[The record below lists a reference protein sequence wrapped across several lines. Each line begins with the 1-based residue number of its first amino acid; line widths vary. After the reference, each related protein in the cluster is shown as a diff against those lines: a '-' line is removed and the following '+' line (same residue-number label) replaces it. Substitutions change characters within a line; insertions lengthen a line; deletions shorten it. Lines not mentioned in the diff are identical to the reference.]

1 MRLIDADALKE
12 TICTNVYPI
21 TDNFNSQDYGMFWTG
36 GIEKA
41 IDDAPTVDTER
52 HGHWK
57 DVQNYYDDVYYECSA
72 CGEPWILLDG
82 TPSDNNMNYCP
93 NCGALMDEIVDAN
106 KIGEVEE

>member
-52 HGHWK
+52 HGHWITREVAR
-57 DVQNYYDDVYYECSA
+57 DIYLCRCSICMWHEEVFKA
-72 CGEPWILLDG
+72 DEYH
-82 TPSDNNMNYCP
+82 YCP
-93 NCGALMDEIVDAN
+93 NCGAKMDA
-106 KIGEVEE
+106 IGEK

>member
-52 HGHWK
+52 HGHWIITNK
-57 DVQNYYDDVYYECSA
+57 PNIYGGTIIKCSECGYEGVIA
-72 CGEPWILLDG
+72 HIEDHH
-82 TPSDNNMNYCP
+82 YCWV
-93 NCGALMDEIVDAN
+93 CGAKMDA
-106 KIGEVEE
+106 IGEK